1 MHISNFIHLVLVFG
15 LWLVLSTYLR
25 RTSATRFR
33 AALRLLQILPVM
45 FALDITVGYLIID
58 SIYGPN
64 QSASW
69 IAKTVWIYPGL
80 FILSLWQLLR
90 ARRNKTK
97 SENM

>member
-1 MHISNFIHLVLVFG
+1 MHISNLIHLGVVAA
-15 LWLVLSTYLR
+15 LWLFLSAYLR

-33 AALRLLQILPVM
+33 AALRILQILPIM
-45 FALDITVGYLIID
+45 FALDITVGFVVVD

-80 FILSLWQLLR
+80 FILSLWRLLR
-90 ARRNKTK
+90 ARPDKV
-97 SENM
+97 